1 VTGLPGDEV
10 PGDDVPGDDVPV
22 DVPPDIEALGDALPD
37 DLQPAATRGPYSVP
51 DNARRR
57 KPAVVLA
64 IAAAI
69 CGLAYL
75 WRGADGVLVN
85 RGFLYAAIG
94 FALLAIWFR
103 LSAKPVRHWEDE
115 AVGLAKEAAG
125 FEVEH
130 ARAQLAWRGVLG
142 RPIWRVLLYGNSGS
156 ALRRGVFVVDAHDGG
171 ILEKLVEDRPAESG
185 PDDPGPDDPGPDDP
199 VPEAPA

>member
-1 VTGLPGDEV
+1 MTEPT
-10 PGDDVPGDDVPV
+10 DDSLRSEND
-22 DVPPDIEALGDALPD
+22 ALGDALPD

-69 CGLAYL
+69 CGLSFA
-75 WRGADGVLVN
+75 WRGDGGVLVN
-85 RGFLYAAIG
+85 RGFLYAAAC
-94 FALLAIWFR
+94 FAVLGIWFR

-115 AVGLAKEAAG
+115 AVSLAKEAAD

-142 RPIWRVLLYGNSGS
+142 RPIWRVLLYGTSGR

-171 ILEKLVEDRPAESG
+171 IVEKLVEDRPAE
-185 PDDPGPDDPGPDDP
+185 P
-199 VPEAPA
+199 VPEARA